1 MANRGVSDEIN
12 PNKAP
17 PTKLT
22 AVRKPTVASAVSI
35 VFVRGFFGRYRQPIP
50 DEKTGANA
58 VILADLSMSG
68 GMKTATQSVSICF
81 TNGGINLA
89 ESRQEVD
96 GHVEYLTHGR
106 RDLRVADDPASP
118 TRSQDVVAPNGS
130 AFVSA
135 PENAVSIA
143 GAKPP
148 AVGGA
153 ILLKSG

>member
-50 DEKTGANA
+50 GEKTGANA

-68 GMKTATQSVSICF
+68 GRKLQRTALLSALQTAASTLRNQGKKWTAT
-81 TNGGINLA
+81 
-89 ESRQEVD
+89 
-96 GHVEYLTHGR
+96 
-106 RDLRVADDPASP
+106 AS
-118 TRSQDVVAPNGS
+118 T
-130 AFVSA
+130 
-135 PENAVSIA
+135 
-143 GAKPP
+143 
-148 AVGGA
+148 
-153 ILLKSG
+153 

>member
-50 DEKTGANA
+50 GEKTGANA

-68 GMKTATQSVSICF
+68 GRKLQRTAFLSALQTAAS
-81 TNGGINLA
+81 T
-89 ESRQEVD
+89 
-96 GHVEYLTHGR
+96 
-106 RDLRVADDPASP
+106 LRNQGKKWTDMSS
-118 TRSQDVVAPNGS
+118 T
-130 AFVSA
+130 
-135 PENAVSIA
+135 
-143 GAKPP
+143 
-148 AVGGA
+148 
-153 ILLKSG
+153 